1 MATIPGI
8 LSDQTLS
15 TATQELIGQFVFI
28 DGEVSESTVEGGV
41 LVSGQGGNRNGT
53 GLFEDQTL
61 FINQGTNAPVSVE
74 LVDGAL
80 AVTITLPPGVDVGV
94 SGPSGAVNANQMR
107 AYVNN
112 LIDKALDGL
121 PPNPYFDAYKASLEQ
136 AIAALRDQ
144 VNGQDVVIRV
154 VSFAEGSGSAAET
167 VMTSSTTTGNNI
179 VFDGGNS
186 AADEVFVL
194 RLDQVSD
201 DTTVTLRN
209 VENAMLVDSGTVI
222 IDGNTAA
229 MVVGDI
235 TDQKIVG
242 GGGNDTLVGG
252 GGNDTLVG
260 GGGDDVFG
268 FNAVGHYTIEGFG
281 SGNDVLAF
289 DIGTITNVA
298 QLESLITGVSEA
310 NGNVTYE
317 FYYGEAS
324 ITLIGVSADEIS
336 AGLVQ
341 FTL

>member
-15 TATQELIGQFVFI
+15 TSTQELIDRFVFI

-74 LVDGAL
+74 LVDGVL

-107 AYVNN
+107 AYVND
-112 LIDKALDGL
+112 LIDNALDGL
-121 PPNPYFDAYKASLEQ
+121 PPNPYFDAYKAALQQ

-154 VSFAEGSGSAAET
+154 VSFAEGSGSAAAT

-235 TDQKIVG
+235 TDQKI
-242 GGGNDTLVGG
+242 VGG